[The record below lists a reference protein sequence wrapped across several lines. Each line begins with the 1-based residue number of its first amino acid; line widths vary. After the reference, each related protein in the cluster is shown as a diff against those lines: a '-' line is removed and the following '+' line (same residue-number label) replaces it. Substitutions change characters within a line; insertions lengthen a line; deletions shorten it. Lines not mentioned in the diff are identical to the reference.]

1 MSVLKH
7 YVGLLFYVVNDDND
21 IQRKKR
27 ICIELLYSQ
36 NEKPCI
42 VKYHMHIKYQTRV
55 YTHGQ
60 SCAYH
65 LLSQC
70 MLVAERLGLRLE
82 S

>member
-1 MSVLKH
+1 MSVLQH

-27 ICIELLYSQ
+27 IYIDLLCSQ

-42 VKYHMHIKYQTRV
+42 VKLHIKYQTRV